1 MVSSKDCL
9 SLLGLL
15 FVLSVSGG
23 LPILAVVCCTVS
35 DWYVVFCC
43 LLAEYVP
50 YASFV
55 VDADTVDD
63 DDGVGVEVDVEV
75 VEAACLLAVG
85 TRGSGID
92 LVFRS
97 VDCFLKN
104 YHCLQLLYSSYGV

>member
-1 MVSSKDCL
+1 MSSNDCL
-9 SLLGLL
+9 SLLGLP
-15 FVLSVSGG
+15 FELSVSGG
-23 LPILAVVCCTVS
+23 LPIPAVVCCTVF

-85 TRGSGID
+85 TRGSGIV
-92 LVFRS
+92 LVFCS
-97 VDCFLKN
+97 VDCVLKN

>member
-1 MVSSKDCL
+1 MSSKDCL

-63 DDGVGVEVDVEV
+63 DDVGVDVDA
-75 VEAACLLAVG
+75 VEAACLLVVG
-85 TRGSGID
+85 TRGSGIV
-92 LVFRS
+92 LVFCS

-104 YHCLQLLYSSYGV
+104 YHYL